1 MKRVLITGKGSY
13 IGTNVKKYLEQYVDE
28 YVVDELDM
36 MDESW
41 KEYDFS
47 KYDVVYHVAGIAHIK
62 EVPENE
68 GLYTKVNR
76 DLVIEVAKKA
86 KEAGI
91 KQFIFMSSMSVYGL
105 NYSKTAITADTVC
118 NPNTFYGVSK
128 YQAEVQ
134 LQELVDTT
142 FKVCVLRPPMVYGDN
157 SPGNLTK
164 LFKAVRKFH
173 VFPTIKNQRSS
184 ITVEK
189 LAEYVKG
196 YIDAEA
202 EGLFLPQNDEYM
214 CTYNIVKEKMEK
226 ENVKVIY
233 LPIANPFVK
242 LLIGK
247 VGLVTKCFGNL
258 VYEKNK

>member
-13 IGTNVKKYLEQYVDE
+13 IGTYVKKYLEQYDGE
-28 YVVDELDM
+28 YVVEELDM
-36 MDESW
+36 MDSSWES
-41 KEYDFS
+41 YDFS
-47 KYDVVYHVAGIAHIK
+47 SYDVVYHVAGIAHIK

-68 GLYTKVNR
+68 GLYYRVNR
-76 DLVIEVAKKA
+76 DLVIDVAKKA
-86 KEAGI
+86 KMSGV

-105 NYSKTAITADTVC
+105 NYSKEPITIHTTC
-118 NPNTFYGVSK
+118 NPNTFYGKSK
-128 YQAEVQ
+128 FQAENA
-134 LQELVDTT
+134 LKELADDA

-173 VFPTIKNQRSS
+173 VFPTVKNERSS

-196 YIDAEA
+196 YIDSEA
-202 EGLFLPQNDEYM
+202 KGLFLPQNDEYM
-214 CTYNIVKEKMEK
+214 CTYAIVKEKMQK
-226 ENVKVIY
+226 ENVKVLY

-242 LLIGK
+242 LLVGR

-258 VYEKNK
+258 VYEKDK